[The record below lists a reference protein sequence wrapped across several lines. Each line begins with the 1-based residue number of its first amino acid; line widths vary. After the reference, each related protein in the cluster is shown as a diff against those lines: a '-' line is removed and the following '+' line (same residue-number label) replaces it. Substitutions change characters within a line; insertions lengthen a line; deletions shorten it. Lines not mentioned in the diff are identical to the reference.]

1 MNKLEALTQQN
12 PHGSL
17 TQAVQ
22 AIVLLTFMYA
32 VLLVFG
38 SYYCAYVRLCDCLK
52 RAADRLVQKVRE
64 RIRCASIKRESV
76 LLPEEG
82 EVSTF

>member
-17 TQAVQ
+17 TQAVH
-22 AIVLLTFMYA
+22 AIVFLTFMYA

-38 SYYCAYVRLCDCLK
+38 SYYCAYVRL
-52 RAADRLVQKVRE
+52 
-64 RIRCASIKRESV
+64 
-76 LLPEEG
+76 
-82 EVSTF
+82 